1 MAIRF
6 LDDIAVYRSTISSV
20 TATSGLSPEEWS
32 FSPEWEDAY
41 TTISILS
48 AQEEGQDQA
57 TSLVQLKSALWEQA
71 FAHANQ
77 TSAQEIQQNL
87 LITLI
92 QAHSALWERTF
103 TFLSQTSAQDALNEE
118 EQDRVV
124 TIVQNNSAIWDVPGG
139 TDGGFF

>member
-6 LDDIAVYRSTISSV
+6 LDDIAVYKSTISTV
-20 TATSGLSPEEWS
+20 TGVSGLDPNEWS
-32 FSPEWEDAY
+32 LSPTWEDAFV
-41 TTISILS
+41 TISTLS
-48 AQEEGQDQA
+48 AQEEEQDAATTVVQRYSSIWDQA
-57 TSLVQLKSALWEQA
+57 FS
-71 FAHANQ
+71 HAAS

-103 TFLSQTSAQDALNEE
+103 TYLSQTSAQDQANEA
-118 EQDRVV
+118 EQDAAT
-124 TIVQNNSAIWDVPGG
+124 TIVQNNSALWDVPGG